1 MYSKPSKPSNVPL
14 RYTPRQEWQI
24 CCFSWSRPTFGAC
37 HVVVEVCFPLTV
49 DGRYPA
55 NQLRLV
61 VYPTIYKVLYI
72 PGDAEFLP
80 STVWV
85 KFPND
90 WALYD
95 PISNYPPL
103 IYLLCILRFVC
114 EIKFQPSDLL
124 LVGFGGVSRFH
135 TLGVYPSIYLSIYLS
150 KYKYIIYITSWMS
163 NSDRRKKLIIRM
175 IHDATNSPS

>member
-14 RYTPRQEWQI
+14 RYTPRREWQI

-72 PGDAEFLP
+72 PGGAEFLP

-95 PISNYPPL
+95 LISNYPQL

-114 EIKFQPSDLL
+114 EIKFQPSHLL
-124 LVGFGGVSRFH
+124 LVGFGGCQDF
-135 TLGVYPSIYLSIYLS
+135 TPYLSIYIF
-150 KYKYIIYITSWMS
+150 YI
-163 NSDRRKKLIIRM
+163 
-175 IHDATNSPS
+175 